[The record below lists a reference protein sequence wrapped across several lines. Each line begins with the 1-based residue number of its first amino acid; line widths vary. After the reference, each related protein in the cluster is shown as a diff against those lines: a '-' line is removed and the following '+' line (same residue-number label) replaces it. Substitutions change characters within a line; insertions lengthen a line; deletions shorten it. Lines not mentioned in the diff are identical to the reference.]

1 LGGKR
6 RLKGQFRTKVM
17 WRVFRQYG
25 LLLLIILLGFALRVY
40 LLNDVVLSPDERNV
54 TNEFLRIP
62 LDELLQATTRH
73 GFPEH
78 IFAGIF
84 IWFAYNYL
92 GWQLFLLRWPG
103 IIFSV
108 LTLPAIYS
116 LTRKLIG
123 NSYALA
129 ATFLLCLSR
138 YHIYSSHQIRGY
150 AHMVFFAI
158 VSFYFLWQGMQKQR
172 WRDWLF
178 YALVSAL
185 GLYNQLFSFTLL
197 ATQGMIVMVWLAGRA
212 WRQRPL
218 TRLFVRRQILPP
230 LLAGG
235 LSIILAGLLFAPLLP
250 QFFQHSV
257 AADSDFPL
265 STLSLIDTLL
275 PYLVLFHAFSGAWC
289 LWSGGLFLILI
300 LLGTV
305 FLLRFK
311 PDAAGVLLG
320 WLIIPLLLVVVG
332 QLADHIAEVL
342 NVLSQKGTDEDAL
355 VEGAVRQ
362 KVSALLSRFPI
373 YN

>member
-1 LGGKR
+1 
-6 RLKGQFRTKVM
+6 
-17 WRVFRQYG
+17 
-25 LLLLIILLGFALRVY
+25 
-40 LLNDVVLSPDERNV
+40 
-54 TNEFLRIP
+54 
-62 LDELLQATTRH
+62 
-73 GFPEH
+73 
-78 IFAGIF
+78 
-84 IWFAYNYL
+84 
-92 GWQLFLLRWPG
+92 
-103 IIFSV
+103 
-108 LTLPAIYS
+108 
-116 LTRKLIG
+116 
-123 NSYALA
+123 
-129 ATFLLCLSR
+129 
-138 YHIYSSHQIRGY
+138 
-150 AHMVFFAI
+150 MVFFAI

-275 PYLVLFHAFSGAWC
+275 PYLVLFHAFSGAWG

-300 LLGTV
+300 LLGTDI
-305 FLLRFK
+305 LLRFK

-332 QLADHIAEVL
+332 QLAINWFYVRDRYLIYILPAFL
-342 NVLSQKGTDEDAL
+342 ILAAAGWIGLSE
-355 VEGAVRQ
+355 
-362 KVSALLSRFPI
+362 
-373 YN
+373 